1 MKSSWRRSSD
11 FTKTALASLSPVET
25 LVYPGTGMTFGMIDR
40 GPGGMAGMTMTGLA
54 KMRMVLN
61 MFLNLILLAKVVTDQ
76 HLKDLREMLKPPL
89 LGQLGP
95 HRAHRHD
102 GGSVTGPPLA
112 AIPEN
117 AVPDVQKTPLHE
129 LSVADSF
136 IMEVLRG
143 WRLLQA
149 AGLTAEE
156 KCNILSTTKHSSD
169 HRVRSSEPVWDE
181 QLLGQHRGNFGTFQT
196 FAASVD
202 DGEWFEPESQDP
214 WEDGWDDWSS
224 SYYAGQ

>member
-1 MKSSWRRSSD
+1 
-11 FTKTALASLSPVET
+11 
-25 LVYPGTGMTFGMIDR
+25 
-40 GPGGMAGMTMTGLA
+40 
-54 KMRMVLN
+54 

-76 HLKDLREMLKPPL
+76 HLKDLRETLKPPL

-117 AVPDVQKTPLHE
+117 AVPDVQKTPLDE

-143 WRLLQA
+143 WGLLQA

-156 KCNILSTTKHSSD
+156 KRNILSTTKNSLDYETIASALQ
-169 HRVRSSEPVWDE
+169 SLCGMNSF
-181 QLLGQHRGNFGTFQT
+181 LGNIVEILVLPDLRGLCG
-196 FAASVD
+196 
-202 DGEWFEPESQDP
+202 
-214 WEDGWDDWSS
+214 
-224 SYYAGQ
+224 